1 MRKLTIA
8 LVLLLFTALI
18 LAEEQKPALAP
29 VASFVHPDAGG
40 KLPIL
45 GTVAV
50 VLSGID
56 PQANRLLED
65 ALALNLLSESIRVVY
80 PGEKELG
87 RNRQSPP
94 EPVEFAR
101 KLGANSLITGNIIA
115 RCGHCVRSKGS
126 CSAEEMRAVSLA
138 LVDVPQDKVLV
149 WALYE
154 PESKTP
160 VTAISQAF
168 VRFMIESLKEQKQ
181 KEEEQK

>member
-8 LVLLLFTALI
+8 TVLLVFSTFV
-18 LAEEQKPALAP
+18 LAEEQKPELKP
-29 VASFVHPDAGG
+29 VASFVHPDAAG

-56 PQANRLLED
+56 RQTVQLLED
-65 ALALNLLSESIRVVY
+65 GLAISLRNESIAVVY

-87 RNRQSPP
+87 KSRQTPA
-94 EPVEFAR
+94 EPLEFAR
-101 KLGANSLITGNIIA
+101 RLGVNALVSGNIVA
-115 RCGHCVRSKGS
+115 RCGRCASGRGHCASGEV
-126 CSAEEMRAVSLA
+126 RAVSLA

-154 PESKTP
+154 PKQEAS
-160 VTAISQAF
+160 TAEISRAF
-168 VRFMIESLKEQKQ
+168 VRLLIESLKEQKTG
-181 KEEEQK
+181 EEKR

>member
-1 MRKLTIA
+1 MCRITITVAA
-8 LVLLLFTALI
+8 LLI
-18 LAEEQKPALAP
+18 FAGVGPAEEQKPALAP
-29 VASFVHPDAGG
+29 VASFVHPDAAG

-65 ALALNLLSESIRVVY
+65 ALALAVLSESIRVIY

-87 RNRQSPP
+87 KNRQSPP
-94 EPVEFAR
+94 DPVEFAR
-101 KLGANSLITGNIIA
+101 KLGANSLITGNIIG
-115 RCGHCVRSKGS
+115 RCGHCVRGKGS
-126 CSAEEMRAVSLA
+126 CSAEELRAVSLS

-154 PESKTP
+154 PESGTP
-160 VTAISQAF
+160 VSAISQKF
-168 VRFMIESLKEQKQ
+168 IQFMIASLQEQK
-181 KEEEQK
+181 KEEGQK

>member
-1 MRKLTIA
+1 MIRKLTVA
-8 LVLLLFTALI
+8 LAVLLLAGI
-18 LAEEQKPALAP
+18 SPAEEQKPELKP
-29 VASFVHPDAGG
+29 VASFVHPDAAG

-65 ALALNLLSESIRVVY
+65 ALALGVLSESIRVIY

-87 RNRQSPP
+87 KNRQSPP

-115 RCGHCVRSKGS
+115 RCGHCVRSGGR

-154 PESKTP
+154 PESGTP

-168 VRFMIESLKEQKQ
+168 VRFMIESLKEQK
-181 KEEEQK
+181 KEGEQK